1 MPADKP
7 TDKVE
12 LSDLRREIDAID
24 DALHDLLMRRVTLT
38 GRVAASKPSDGVALR
53 PAREAEILRRLV
65 GRHEGRFPK
74 AVVARI
80 WREIIS
86 ANTALQGPFAIA
98 VVASRAAD
106 AEIDDALVGVARAH
120 YGALTPIQ
128 CYETATSVL
137 RAVTDGRATAGLLPL
152 PTVEESDPWW
162 RFIAQAGSGG
172 PRIVAR
178 LPFAPGAPPA
188 AEGLVVSTAPNQA
201 TGRDRSYLV
210 IETDGELSRSTL
222 KRRLS
227 AAGLEALDLQSA
239 GGQLLVEVEG
249 FVAPDSEALAAVA
262 GAAGGVAR
270 ALSIGGYAI
279 PFTAA
284 ELAETAQP

>member
-1 MPADKP
+1 VPADKP

-120 YGALTPIQ
+120 
-128 CYETATSVL
+128 TAQ
-137 RAVTDGRATAGLLPL
+137 TARKSP
-152 PTVEESDPWW
+152 
-162 RFIAQAGSGG
+162 
-172 PRIVAR
+172 AR
-178 LPFAPGAPPA
+178 P
-188 AEGLVVSTAPNQA
+188 
-201 TGRDRSYLV
+201 
-210 IETDGELSRSTL
+210 
-222 KRRLS
+222 
-227 AAGLEALDLQSA
+227 
-239 GGQLLVEVEG
+239 
-249 FVAPDSEALAAVA
+249 
-262 GAAGGVAR
+262 AR
-270 ALSIGGYAI
+270 APSRTGHGRNRPPPRYGDR
-279 PFTAA
+279 
-284 ELAETAQP
+284 